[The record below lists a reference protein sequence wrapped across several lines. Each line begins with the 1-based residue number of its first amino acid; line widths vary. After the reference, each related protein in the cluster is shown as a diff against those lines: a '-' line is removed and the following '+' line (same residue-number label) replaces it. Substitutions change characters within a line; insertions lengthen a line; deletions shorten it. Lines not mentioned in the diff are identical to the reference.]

1 MRIGKSRVS
10 RVFSACAACGYRLSD
25 RTVRVRKKTERT
37 PPLHDTKKRDGS
49 IPSVPNPYAFH
60 FRRSYC
66 FGAENWNRIAAR
78 LAV

>member
-10 RVFSACAACGYRLSD
+10 RVFSACTACGYRLSD
-25 RTVRVRKKTERT
+25 RTVRVRKKKRKG
-37 PPLHDTKKRDGS
+37 PLHDTKKRDGS

-66 FGAENWNRIAAR
+66 FGAENGNRIAAR